1 MNGTTILTKEK
12 LDKNILIKG
21 VCNVLGIQNKDIMY
35 IEDIDE
41 WANKKN
47 EIVVIEY
54 DGITDDE
61 IANGMHMYDIFS
73 EKKVDTNELQQYVKE
88 KLYDSEEF

>member
-1 MNGTTILTKEK
+1 L
-12 LDKNILIKG
+12 
-21 VCNVLGIQNKDIMY
+21 Y

-47 EIVVIEY
+47 EIAVIEY

-73 EKKVDTNELQQYVKE
+73 KKKVDTNELQQYVKE